1 MDFNTMKD
9 VEILDVDDTVDE
21 KMGENESDALAY
33 DQLLNQEFECIQNE
47 MSERRSLEDI
57 QAEKEA
63 LLNLRDKILEEYGE
77 WSDEDHDPDQKKLV
91 LTRTR

>member
-57 QAEKEA
+57 QAEKES

>member
-1 MDFNTMKD
+1 MKD

>member
-1 MDFNTMKD
+1 MKD

-33 DQLLNQEFECIQNE
+33 DQLLTQEFECIQNE

-77 WSDEDHDPDQKKLV
+77 WSDEDHDPDQKN
-91 LTRTR
+91 

>member
-1 MDFNTMKD
+1 MKD

-57 QAEKEA
+57 QAEKES